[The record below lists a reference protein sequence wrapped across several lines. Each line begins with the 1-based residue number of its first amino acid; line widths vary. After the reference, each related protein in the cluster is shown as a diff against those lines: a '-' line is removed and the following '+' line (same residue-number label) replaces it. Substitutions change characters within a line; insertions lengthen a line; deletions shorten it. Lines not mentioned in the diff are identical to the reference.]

1 MRSRIEIGGARS
13 YVVYLRTV
21 FFYNLNKSPFSYV
34 YVHNMYGY
42 MYVPVLLIVFA
53 HSLDYLF

>member
-1 MRSRIEIGGARS
+1 MQSRIEIGGARS

-34 YVHNMYGY
+34 YVHNMY
-42 MYVPVLLIVFA
+42 MCHVPVLLIVFA
-53 HSLDYLF
+53 HSLDQA

>member
-34 YVHNMYGY
+34 YVNNMYGY

-53 HSLDYLF
+53 HT